1 MACEVAQLS
10 GNAGAPNNS
19 NNFSPLT
26 LFECT
31 ITNAQMLIES
41 MADRELLH
49 ALRIASGLHTHIV
62 GVIEPRCERAFAR
75 SEAHGACL
83 LSGAAAAATTSSAAS
98 SPLPSSVAAA
108 GTVSQA
114 TANGAS
120 TRPKTEFDAAQS
132 AGGRS
137 ISLFGSGSVKEEQL
151 LIEDEDSIDD
161 CLIMEEDGS
170 LAGSAAAFAPPPG
183 VAAASAAVAASPSR
197 KRTRQETAAAGTS
210 QELSVAGAAA
220 LPVTGVNSECRSAL
234 RNSYRELKG
243 NGPHLFN
250 FSMPFTD
257 SVNQRVAEQVMSH
270 AQRQLPLPG
279 IPQDVWWN
287 ELYLFAQ
294 DLSSSALKMRE
305 KFAAEKRRQR
315 NRQRKLARR
324 QKSFELLASSLS
336 TDQFDKYRVL
346 LSRDYTSS
354 DEDATAADLSSDE
367 LGGAGGSGALRVRS
381 LAWESAEM
389 AGMKRQLDEAFLE
402 TCANQKQSQQLRR
415 TIRDSSSVSGRPPP
429 TDCPDWAL
437 AEDFKTN
444 I

>member
-170 LAGSAAAFAPPPG
+170 LAGSAAAFAPPP
-183 VAAASAAVAASPSR
+183 
-197 KRTRQETAAAGTS
+197 
-210 QELSVAGAAA
+210 A
-220 LPVTGVNSECRSAL
+220 LPPPRPLLQRLLVGSELVKKLQRLAPARS
-234 RNSYRELKG
+234 Y
-243 NGPHLFN
+243 
-250 FSMPFTD
+250 